1 MNLSYRD
8 EMPPVPEK
16 KKVKL
21 IEFNSRT
28 LLFIGI
34 GVGVVILGILLLIW
48 ANSGGVNTQ
57 LQHLSARLD
66 TMQTIANESD
76 RSIRNPDLR
85 KFNSDLRLL
94 TTGNINKLRD
104 PMAAV
109 GMTQVSDGVRAQEA
123 DTATIERLERAKSGG
138 DFDIVYARVTE
149 QKIDTI
155 IALIREI
162 YDKSGNNNLREALSE
177 SYADFAT
184 LKQELDENIEI

>member
-162 YDKSGNNNLREALSE
+162 YDESGNNNLREALSE

>member
-1 MNLSYRD
+1 
-8 EMPPVPEK
+8 MPPVPEK

>member
-109 GMTQVSDGVRAQEA
+109 GMTQVSDGIRAQEA

-162 YDKSGNNNLREALSE
+162 YDESGNNNLREALSE